1 MQDAIDTSHPHQR
14 GISLI
19 SLLIG
24 MLLAMLAL
32 LAMLMLFRTVVH
44 NSAEAGRDSRQNG
57 DRSLALLMAHQHLH
71 DAGYGLP
78 APTFATDL
86 QPCNATLDPDTGALP
101 DCTAAAGASPWT
113 VNTLLWR
120 FDSDR
125 DGTQPPVCAGLH
137 SSEQGFYYLMP
148 VSCET
153 SGWPTSWQPQWL
165 LSDIDGQAPLEL
177 KVEKHATAAGACQAL
192 GAAGSGGVSVTLRG
206 QHTGSGTALES
217 STCLVNFPP
226 Q

>member
-1 MQDAIDTSHPHQR
+1 MQNAIDTSHPHQR

-24 MLLAMLAL
+24 MLLATLAL

-101 DCTAAAGASPWT
+101 DCTTAAGASPWT

-120 FDSDR
+120 FDSNR
-125 DGTQPPVCAGLH
+125 GGTPECAGLH
-137 SSEQGFYYLMP
+137 SSGQGFYYLMP

-153 SGWPTSWQPQWL
+153 SGWPNSFPKLQWL
-165 LSDIDGQAPLEL
+165 LSADIDGQAPLTL
-177 KVEKHATAAGACQAL
+177 TVETFTTAAPCQAL
-192 GAAGSGGVSVTLRG
+192 GAAGSGGVSVTLGG